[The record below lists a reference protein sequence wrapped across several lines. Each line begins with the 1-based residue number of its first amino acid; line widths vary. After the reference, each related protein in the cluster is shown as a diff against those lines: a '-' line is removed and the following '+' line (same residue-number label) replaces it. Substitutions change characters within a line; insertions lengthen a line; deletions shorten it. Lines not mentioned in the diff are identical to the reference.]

1 MLVVYRIMSGGKLG
15 YVTPAAN
22 PCNTRI
28 VKRNHKFAFDATGTI
43 NVRTAQNNCVHPR
56 IILLPNFSDN
66 VPPRI

>member
-43 NVRTAQNNCVHPR
+43 NVKIAQN
-56 IILLPNFSDN
+56 S
-66 VPPRI
+66 